1 MKRHHSEGVE
11 EVLDVEEVKGGVK
24 VGEVEEV
31 DRVDMQLERA
41 TVVQ

>member
-1 MKRHHSEGVE
+1 MKRLHSEGVE
-11 EVLDVEEVKGGVK
+11 EVLDVEEVKGGVE